1 MRNGVEHE
9 RGDTGLPAPS
19 PTPDGTFEA
28 NLDFD
33 SDGHGPFRDMCLVY
47 GDINR
52 PVFLQE
58 IISWFVR
65 SASKTEL
72 AALKR
77 AMFLRSR
84 HIISSKGGKK
94 GRPRGRDDADWLVK
108 VRTGTWR
115 RIVQGF
121 SWKRTAESEGLK
133 PNQRN
138 IRTIE
143 RTLSRRQDQYAA
155 VIWEASSEADVW
167 RSAAGLES
175 NLSRLEDAMENLKF
189 RQWLWVKAGLFGP
202 SSDKA
207 WIEGCK
213 KIVLVLAPRGGN
225 AAGADLVRFLRYR
238 DKKRQK

>member
-1 MRNGVEHE
+1 MRNGFEHE
-9 RGDTGLPAPS
+9 RDNTGLAAPS
-19 PTPDGTFEA
+19 PSPDCTFEE
-28 NLDFD
+28 NSDFD

-52 PVFLQE
+52 SVFLQE

-72 AALKR
+72 SALKR

-84 HIISSKGGKK
+84 HIGKGGKK
-94 GRPRGRDDADWLVK
+94 GRPRGRDNADWLVK
-108 VRTGTWR
+108 VKTAAWR
-115 RIVQGF
+115 RIVQDL

-133 PNQRN
+133 PNQKN
-138 IRTIE
+138 IRTIK

-167 RSAAGLES
+167 RSTTGLES
-175 NLSRLEDAMENLKF
+175 NLSRLKDAMETVKF
-189 RQWLWVKAGLFGP
+189 RQRLWVKTGLFGP
-202 SSDKA
+202 SPDKE

-213 KIVLVLAPRGGN
+213 KIVLALAPRGGN

-238 DKKRQK
+238 DKKR